1 MQIEPEAIFSLFE
14 TLYLPQNKEVTEKV
28 EITNQVDVKP
38 DISMPIAQK
47 KVSLCMVF
55 DTQYDGN
62 ELIFLEKIL
71 TAIQVKLEDIEIN
84 YALNQDSISEQITIT
99 EGKIVIWGLNF
110 ENLEK
115 YKPIQKGKAL
125 VILTDSLGNIM
136 KDQQLKAKLWECLRA
151 VFVK

>member
-71 TAIQVKLEDIEIN
+71 TAIKVKLEDIEIN